1 MKNIKKL
8 IIILAILIVIIIV
21 ALIII
26 LQNKDAINNAIE
38 ENNYILDEASKSNE
52 LEKNIVLE
60 TNDSTFFSVE
70 SNLKNYILYL
80 KVKNSKALYELYSQ
94 EYINKNQITQENI
107 LNKVDKI
114 ETDSYEFKLK
124 KLYLNES
131 YMYTVYYAEGILLQD
146 GNETNKYF
154 IVYVDQ
160 ETLSWALEPI
170 TENEYKAIIN
180 GTKKD
185 EQNKITRTQYN
196 KFMQSV
202 VNEEDLARKYFE
214 DYVYYAV
221 HNIQKSYDM
230 LDKEYKSKK
239 YENISKYQQYLNNKK
254 EQLTSMDRYSIKKQT
269 DFATEEQYNEYL
281 NDLTVKGLKEYSIKK
296 EANYTQC
303 ICIDDYGSY
312 YIFRITSPMQYT
324 VILDTYSIDL
334 PEFTATYQK
343 STETEKVL
351 LNIQKFFDAINN
363 KDYEYAYSKLDET
376 YRNNNFKTLAD
387 FEKYAKENFYEQN
400 KLLASTPV
408 KQGTD
413 YIWNVTI
420 LDANDRLSS
429 SSITRSFVMRLGEG
443 TDFIMSFGLQ

>member
-38 ENNYILDEASKSNE
+38 ENNYIPDEASKSNE

-296 EANYTQC
+296 EENYTQC
-303 ICIDDYGSY
+303 VCIDDYGSY

-376 YRNNNFKTLAD
+376 YRNNNFKTLED
-387 FEKYAKENFYEQN
+387 FENYVKQNFYEQN